1 MKGCLTNRDDFFG
14 KNSDLIFVIMNF
26 DISLFFGTFFGAL
39 FSGSLQGL
47 EAAFGSTSALPCE
60 DVARGH
66 ILIPK
71 NRRTRHFL

>member
-1 MKGCLTNRDDFFG
+1 
-14 KNSDLIFVIMNF
+14 MNF